1 MRLYKHLFY
10 ILLALLLCT
19 SLNSMAAFVTHP
31 VSNAQ
36 VEVADSPVYKGERLY
51 DPATMDNTPSQQYKH
66 PTTRHYTRPYKNHDK
81 EAKLALI
88 MGILGI
94 YPLTFI
100 TSIPAI
106 ILGIIGADRRNK
118 YYKQAVAGIILGAIP
133 VAVLTIILVVALL
146 II

>member
-10 ILLALLLCT
+10 ILLALSVCT
-19 SLNSMAAFVTHP
+19 SQRSFAAFIP
-31 VSNAQ
+31 SAGNARM
-36 VEVADSPVYKGERLY
+36 EVADSPVYKGERLY
-51 DPATMDNTPSQQYKH
+51 DPATMDNTPVRQYKN

-94 YPLTFI
+94 YPLTFM

-106 ILGIIGADRRNK
+106 VLGIIGADRRNK
-118 YYKQAVAGIILGAIP
+118 YYKQAVTGIILGAIP
-133 VAVLTIILVVALL
+133 IAVLLIILIVALL
-146 II
+146 LL